1 MFMAYFNGAK
11 SALHSNTADGLREQ
25 IDEIERDYGM
35 SQFGSYTI
43 YEAESYADAPNLECQ
58 IAV

>member
-1 MFMAYFNGAK
+1 MFTAYFNEMK
-11 SALHSNTADGLREQ
+11 SALHSSTVGGLREQ
-25 IDEIERDYGM
+25 IDKVERDYGM

-43 YEAESYADAPNLECQ
+43 YEIESYADAPNLECQ